1 MTMTFPQQEKLLAEL
16 MGPNEPRVAVPLKPF
31 SPPPSSERRFETLK
45 A

>member
-16 MGPNEPRVAVPLKPF
+16 MGLSEPRVAVPLKPY
-31 SPPPSSERRFETLK
+31 SPRPSSERRFETLK